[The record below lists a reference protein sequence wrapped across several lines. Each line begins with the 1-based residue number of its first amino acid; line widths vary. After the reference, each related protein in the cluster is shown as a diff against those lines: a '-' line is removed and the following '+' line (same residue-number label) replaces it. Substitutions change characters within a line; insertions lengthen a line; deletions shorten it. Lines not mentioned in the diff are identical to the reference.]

1 METTPTTIFEV
12 TELHRNAML
21 YVLGEPVTT
30 KGSLFPELL
39 PSGQPSFQVYGSF
52 CIIGTYMVLIWHNR
66 GLSMGFV

>member
-30 KGSLFPELL
+30 KGSFFPELL
-39 PSGQPSFQVYGSF
+39 PSVSHLFKCMEASA
-52 CIIGTYMVLIWHNR
+52 
-66 GLSMGFV
+66 